1 MHGQLVALE
10 RTIRQHEDHL
20 ARAHG
25 GNRLVADVLDR
36 AFEAVLRWRV
46 VDVDDVMR
54 EVRIVVAE
62 RDQLAELGF
71 RQNRRVDQQRSEEHT
86 SELQSL
92 MRSSYAVF
100 CLNKKKSSTPTT
112 VYT

>member
-1 MHGQLVALE
+1 MRIARSRGLDDDVAVAAQAFVHEAVVDRTGGEQRMHGQLVALE

-36 AFEAVLRWRV
+36 AFERT
-46 VDVDDVMR
+46 
-54 EVRIVVAE
+54 
-62 RDQLAELGF
+62 
-71 RQNRRVDQQRSEEHT
+71 EEHT

-92 MRSSYAVF
+92 MRIAYAAF
-100 CLNKKKSSTPTT
+100 CLKKKKPSKT
-112 VYT
+112 